1 MSLLQLKFYLDNE
14 ESPII
19 ASTVANGNSSF
30 RVGILLDMKQ
40 PGWWNI
46 AALTCRVNTVGDGPR
61 VGHNAWAVAD
71 NVADVPADVPRRV
84 GFALLGPNGRFRLME
99 LQSNIALRPA
109 HEFASAADEVRT
121 KDVVETTSCI
131 HGRPRQDLVGG
142 HPPLRLEKRHH
153 TSSAGEAKAWAP
165 NFANLGRSAGSVRI
179 LDASTL
185 EDIGFEGIH
194 DGLGAPGG
202 WDPSGQ
208 GGSRLHLGG
217 RYGGGNGVYLDKRSW
232 AKDIR
237 SLHGRPV
244 NSRLGHNKDG
254 GGGYR

>member
-1 MSLLQLKFYLDNE
+1 MQ
-14 ESPII
+14 
-19 ASTVANGNSSF
+19 
-30 RVGILLDMKQ
+30 
-40 PGWWNI
+40 
-46 AALTCRVNTVGDGPR
+46 
-61 VGHNAWAVAD
+61 
-71 NVADVPADVPRRV
+71 
-84 GFALLGPNGRFRLME
+84 RFRLTE
-99 LQSNIALRPA
+99 LRSNIALRPA
-109 HEFASAADEVRT
+109 HEFASAADEVGT

-131 HGRPRQDLVGG
+131 HGRPRQDLGVVVVPCSSADLEQSGKVGG

-165 NFANLGRSAGSVRI
+165 NFAHLGRSAGSVRI

-217 RYGGGNGVYLDKRSW
+217 RYGGGNGIYLDKRSW